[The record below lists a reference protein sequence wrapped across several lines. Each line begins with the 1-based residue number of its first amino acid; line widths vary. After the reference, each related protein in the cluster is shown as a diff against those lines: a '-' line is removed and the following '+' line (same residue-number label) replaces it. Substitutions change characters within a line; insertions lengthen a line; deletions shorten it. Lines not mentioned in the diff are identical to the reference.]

1 MRGDRNN
8 PTTRYYD
15 QKLDWKRTQK
25 GVRIF
30 WWKKAK
36 HKMEKNLLLILLV
49 TGCKAGVLLEEREVI
64 MLNKDGEEVVR
75 VEELMEVEEVVVV
88 REGDSALLSCNSP
101 TPWFFCAWSW
111 GSERACLLQEG
122 GGGPVRQVCGGSIG
136 EVEGSGQ
143 TCGLSLARVKV
154 EQSGNYLCMLSQ
166 GEELETVRRVVR
178 LEVATPAILEV
189 SAKGRQVEGGVVEAL
204 EGEVVQLS
212 CESKR
217 ANPSPSLSWSAPWQD
232 EDRQGGSLQFT
243 AHTALT
249 GLTISCKGEQG
260 ELYSSSLP
268 LLLVVHPAPQALHSL
283 LSPSSAPTVAV
294 IAIIL
299 SSLLLLVII
308 LLLVK
313 LQRSKMGS
321 PPKSPPSP
329 WPVGSGLAPGL
340 TSTPSS
346 PHPLLLDGDFVSFSP
361 VDMYGGGDSLLDA
374 ADALYPPPTTHY
386 QAHQRQ
392 AKQPTLQTSSSS
404 SSMSSSNSID
414 FRLVSAE
421 TTSSSLLTSSCSS
434 SSLPPELTLNCQA
447 LAGPSSRPEGSSS
460 RWSKVVMET
469 PFLPSSSSSSSGCP
483 SDIPGYSASDV
494 SGFSQ
499 DGMDATVNI

>member
-1 MRGDRNN
+1 MKS
-8 PTTRYYD
+8 D
-15 QKLDWKRTQK
+15 QKNDQNQDKQRTQL
-25 GVRIF
+25 GGEDFLLRR
-30 WWKKAK
+30 KAK
-36 HKMEKNLLLILLV
+36 DNMERNLLLVLLV
-49 TGCKAGVLLEEREVI
+49 IGCKAGVFLEEREVI
-64 MLNKDGEEVVR
+64 ILNEEREEVVR
-75 VEELMEVEEVVVV
+75 VDELMEVEEVVVV
-88 REGDSALLSCNSP
+88 REGDSTLLSCLSP

-136 EVEGSGQ
+136 EVEGSGHR
-143 TCGLSLARVKV
+143 CGLRLDRVKV
-154 EQSGNYLCMLSQ
+154 EQGGNYLCMLSQ

-178 LEVATPAILEV
+178 LEVATPAILSV

-217 ANPSPSLSWSAPWQD
+217 ANPNPTLSWSAPWQD

-260 ELYSSSLP
+260 ELYSTSLP

-313 LQRSKMGS
+313 LQRSKMGA

-361 VDMYGGGDSLLDA
+361 VDMYGGGGDSLLDA
-374 ADALYPPPTTHY
+374 ADALYPPPAHY
-386 QAHQRQ
+386 LPHQKRS
-392 AKQPTLQTSSSS
+392 AKQPAMQTSSSS
-404 SSMSSSNSID
+404 SSMSSSTSID

-434 SSLPPELTLNCQA
+434 SSLPPELTLTCQT
-447 LAGPSSRPEGSSS
+447 LQRPEGSSSS
-460 RWSKVVMET
+460 RWSKVVMEK
-469 PFLPSSSSSSSGCP
+469 PFLPSSSSSGCP

-494 SGFSQ
+494 SGYSQ

>member
-1 MRGDRNN
+1 M
-8 PTTRYYD
+8 
-15 QKLDWKRTQK
+15 
-25 GVRIF
+25 
-30 WWKKAK
+30 
-36 HKMEKNLLLILLV
+36 
-49 TGCKAGVLLEEREVI
+49 
-64 MLNKDGEEVVR
+64 
-75 VEELMEVEEVVVV
+75 
-88 REGDSALLSCNSP
+88 
-101 TPWFFCAWSW
+101 
-111 GSERACLLQEG
+111 
-122 GGGPVRQVCGGSIG
+122 RQVCGGSIG

-143 TCGLSLARVKV
+143 TCGLSLDRVKV
-154 EQSGNYLCMLSQ
+154 EQGGNYLCMLSQ

-178 LEVATPAILEV
+178 LEVATPAILSV

-212 CESKR
+212 CEAKR
-217 ANPSPSLSWSAPWQD
+217 ANPAPTLSWSAPWQD

-260 ELYSSSLP
+260 ELYSTSLP

-313 LQRSKMGS
+313 LQRSKMGA

-374 ADALYPPPTTHY
+374 ADALYPP
-386 QAHQRQ
+386 QAHYLPHQRA
-392 AKQPTLQTSSSS
+392 AKQPAMQTSSSS
-404 SSMSSSNSID
+404 SSMSSSTSID

-434 SSLPPELTLNCQA
+434 SSLPPELTLTCQT
-447 LAGPSSRPEGSSS
+447 LQGPSSRPEGSSS
-460 RWSKVVMET
+460 RWSKVVMEK
-469 PFLPSSSSSSSGCP
+469 PFLPSSSSSGCP

-494 SGFSQ
+494 SGYSQ

>member
-1 MRGDRNN
+1 
-8 PTTRYYD
+8 
-15 QKLDWKRTQK
+15 
-25 GVRIF
+25 
-30 WWKKAK
+30 
-36 HKMEKNLLLILLV
+36 MEKNLLLVLLV
-49 TGCKAGVLLEEREVI
+49 IGCKAGVLQEERDVVI
-64 MLNKDGEEVVR
+64 MNMEGEEVVR

-143 TCGLSLARVKV
+143 TCGLSLDRVKV
-154 EQSGNYLCMLSQ
+154 EQGGNYLCMLSQ

-178 LEVATPAILEV
+178 LEVATPAILSV

-212 CESKR
+212 CDAKR
-217 ANPSPSLSWSAPWQD
+217 ANPAPSLSWSAPWQD

-249 GLTISCKGEQG
+249 GLTISCKGEQE
-260 ELYSSSLP
+260 ELYSTSLP

-283 LSPSSAPTVAV
+283 LSPSSAPTVAM
-294 IAIIL
+294 IAIVL

-313 LQRSKMGS
+313 LQRSKMGT

-346 PHPLLLDGDFVSFSP
+346 PHTLLLDGDFVSFSP
-361 VDMYGGGDSLLDA
+361 VDMYGRGDSLLDP
-374 ADALYPPPTTHY
+374 ADALHPPPAHY
-386 QAHQRQ
+386 LPHQR
-392 AKQPTLQTSSSS
+392 APKQPAMQTSSSS
-404 SSMSSSNSID
+404 SSMSSSTSID
-414 FRLVSAE
+414 FRLVSTE

-434 SSLPPELTLNCQA
+434 SSLPPELTLTCQT
-447 LAGPSSRPEGSSS
+447 LPGPTSRPEGSSN
-460 RWSKVVMET
+460 RWSKVVMEK
-469 PFLPSSSSSSSGCP
+469 PFLPSSSSSGCP

-494 SGFSQ
+494 SGYSQ